1 MNRSI
6 FALLLVVSL
15 ATLPMA
21 AQVPQSPLAMI
32 SGRVL
37 SAFSHP
43 VPDAPVR
50 LRDPRDGRV
59 LDTQTTNKLGEFAF
73 RPVDGGTYVI
83 EVISENHNVLAT
95 SPLLGVDPG
104 ATLSVIIRLP
114 GDKPLLAFFGHKT
127 AAAVLVA
134 SAAAAA
140 GVLVKAAT
148 GQDASPTRPR

>member
-15 ATLPMA
+15 ATLPVA
-21 AQVPQSPLAMI
+21 AQLPSSPLALI

-37 SAFSHP
+37 TAYGQS

-50 LRDPRDGRV
+50 LRDARDARV
-59 LDTQTTNKLGEFAF
+59 LDTQITKKEGEFAF
-73 RPVDGGTYVI
+73 RPVDGGTYII
-83 EVISENHNVLAT
+83 EVIGENRNVLAT

-104 ATLSVIIRLP
+104 ATLAVIIRLP

-134 SAAAAA
+134 SVAAAA

-148 GQDASPTRPR
+148 GQDASPTRPQ